1 MFLSVLI
8 AEWTHLMVLLLPV
21 RLRLVLK
28 EDWPDLKLVRISL
41 AIIIT
46 IINLEGYREW
56 DIRNKGY

>member
-21 RLRLVLK
+21 LLRLVLK
-28 EDWPDLKLVRISL
+28 EDWPDLKLVRLFL